1 MKRKT
6 KLVLIAILCL
16 IAPAIY
22 IASNLDR
29 EALMLN
35 DTSLAPGDTMLVTC
49 DIGSSP
55 NVAIMLMSSDTVDCK
70 VTTYYA
76 YGNGQRISVA
86 ATDTV
91 SAIGTTVP
99 VSTGK
104 VLRGYGLATDKVPG
118 ANKLYLKCYINAAPS
133 STGEYV
139 KLSLITSK

>member
-1 MKRKT
+1 MH
-6 KLVLIAILCL
+6 KLKIFFSIALIAI
-16 IAPAIY
+16 ISVAY

-29 EALMLN
+29 EALMIN
-35 DTSLAPGDTMLVTC
+35 DTSLAPGDTMTVTC

-76 YGNGQRISVA
+76 YGTGQRVSVA

-91 SAIGTTVP
+91 SAIGANTP

-104 VLRGYGLATDKVPG
+104 VLRGYGLATDKIPG
-118 ANKLYLKCYINAAPS
+118 ANKLYLKCYVNAAPS
-133 STGEYV
+133 TTGEYV
-139 KLSLITSK
+139 KVSLITSK